1 MSISFIEAQENFTI
15 NGKRITLQTEVDGK
29 LDLLWS
35 LNNRKYRYFVRTD
48 KDSLIELKNTIPN
61 NALQNDYKTV
71 LDSLTNGAI
80 ATQQLKFKLPSLK
93 TVLDQYNSSVDVDYT
108 PMIPPKKLQFR
119 LGGFAG
125 ITNSP
130 FITNNDNL
138 TTALFGG
145 ELEVLDYKQLSR
157 HAFFLQIK
165 HVRKQEELQ
174 YSTTE
179 IALGYRFR
187 MINKRSYS
195 LYANM
200 KFATVNFTN
209 ATVTITNSDAS
220 IFTEKLNQ
228 TTFDIPLIFGIG
240 ADIKITE
247 NSFITLAYN
256 ELFAVFLKNK
266 GNFSQDFAIGYKFNL
281 Q

>member
-1 MSISFIEAQENFTI
+1 
-15 NGKRITLQTEVDGK
+15 
-29 LDLLWS
+29 
-35 LNNRKYRYFVRTD
+35 
-48 KDSLIELKNTIPN
+48 
-61 NALQNDYKTV
+61 
-71 LDSLTNGAI
+71 
-80 ATQQLKFKLPSLK
+80 
-93 TVLDQYNSSVDVDYT
+93 
-108 PMIPPKKLQFR
+108 
-119 LGGFAG
+119 
-125 ITNSP
+125 
-130 FITNNDNL
+130 
-138 TTALFGG
+138 
-145 ELEVLDYKQLSR
+145 
-157 HAFFLQIK
+157 
-165 HVRKQEELQ
+165 
-174 YSTTE
+174 
-179 IALGYRFR
+179 
-187 MINKRSYS
+187 
-195 LYANM
+195 M